1 MAADHLAGLEPA
13 AIPPIRFTHHGHE
26 LEIGLFP
33 SPAGKGYELLITDK
47 GGVLLVHGLD
57 KWLPWLPS
65 DALKRM
71 TKKAEGLLVQQ
82 RDALRNYVAG
92 MDEETFSQ
100 LLATPRHR
108 PEFIWTPERLR
119 AAQQVDWENPDTKFT
134 HVRHE
139 FSIGHCTI
147 PGGVL
152 VVLRD
157 RAGIFDA
164 SVSLNAAEIA
174 AEAMQGRDM
183 IERGIAG
190 MREMVTALKAG
201 EVRRMVAKPRVS
213 MQPEALH

>member
-1 MAADHLAGLEPA
+1 MN
-13 AIPPIRFTHHGHE
+13 
-26 LEIGLFP
+26 
-33 SPAGKGYELLITDK
+33 
-47 GGVLLVHGLD
+47 GLD

-65 DALKRM
+65 DSLKRM
-71 TKKAEGLLVQQ
+71 SKKVEGLIVQQ
-82 RDALRNYVAG
+82 RDAVRNYVAS
-92 MDEETFSQ
+92 MDEEAFRQ

-108 PEFIWTPERLR
+108 PEFRWTPEVL
-119 AAQQVDWENPDTKFT
+119 AALQKIDWSEPDAKFT

-152 VVLRD
+152 VVPRD
-157 RAGIFDA
+157 QAGIFDA
-164 SVSLNAAEIA
+164 SASLNAADIA

-190 MREMVTALKAG
+190 MHEMVTALKAS

-213 MQPEALH
+213 TAPEAVH